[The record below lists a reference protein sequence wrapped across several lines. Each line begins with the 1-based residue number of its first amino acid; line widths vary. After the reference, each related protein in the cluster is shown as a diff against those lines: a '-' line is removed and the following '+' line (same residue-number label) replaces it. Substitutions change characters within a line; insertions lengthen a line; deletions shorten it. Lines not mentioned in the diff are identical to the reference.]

1 MRQFPQYA
9 IISRS
14 GTSPE
19 LFYQLMARFKPY
31 NKSPGTTLNDLQ
43 TGIVVSFFLG
53 FFFFLRDVKLQS
65 NDLRNCF
72 LAQQY

>member
-1 MRQFPQYA
+1 MRQFPHYV

-43 TGIVVSFFLG
+43 TGIVV
-53 FFFFLRDVKLQS
+53 
-65 NDLRNCF
+65 
-72 LAQQY
+72 